1 MIKKIFKTSFVIIS
15 LLLISKVSFSQKEN
29 HVILKTCIDS
39 AIANY
44 PLLKQQ
50 ALFEQQYYV
59 QQQQL
64 KTTNLP
70 QVQFNAKATYQNQ
83 VVGLSLDIPGI
94 DIPVISKDQYK
105 FTLDVQQSIFNGG
118 ASLKQKNMYSN
129 QQEIA
134 QQKLDIEL
142 YSLKKTIVE
151 LFFGVMFNRQ
161 QLSILASYQ
170 TQLDS
175 RIKEFGNL
183 VNNGAMLKT
192 KLDIFV
198 LEKLKV
204 QQKIIEAKSDRVNMI
219 NNLKE
224 LTSLKL
230 DTSMQ
235 FISEE
240 FNLNSNQAQQRPEYK
255 LMSLQQNQFALSKE
269 LVGAKNQP
277 HVFAYGT
284 AGYGRPGFNYLSDNF
299 ADFYLVGLGVSWN
312 IWNWQAGKREKQIL
326 DLNSQMIEAQK
337 KTFEKNLKM
346 GLNSYES
353 EILKQ
358 QQLIVQDKQI
368 IEIQKQ
374 IANTSESQLKNG
386 ALTATQYVDEL
397 QKVQQQELEYEIHNL
412 KLKLAKVNY
421 LWAMG
426 LL

>member
-1 MIKKIFKTSFVIIS
+1 MIKKIFKTSFVILS

-29 HVILKTCIDS
+29 QVLLKTCIDS

-50 ALFEQQYYV
+50 ALFAQQYEV

-64 KTTNLP
+64 KNANLP
-70 QVQFNAKATYQNQ
+70 QVQFNAKATYQSDVIALNLNIP
-83 VVGLSLDIPGI
+83 GMDIPTM
-94 DIPVISKDQYK
+94 SKDQYK
-105 FTLDVQQSIFNGG
+105 FTLDVHQSIYNGG
-118 ASLKQKNMYSN
+118 ATVKQKNIYSN
-129 QQEIA
+129 QQEMD
-134 QQKLDIEL
+134 QQQLVIEL
-142 YSLKKTIVE
+142 YSLKKTVVE
-151 LFFGVMFNRQ
+151 LVFGVMFNRQ
-161 QLSILASYQ
+161 QLDILASYQ

-175 RIKEFGNL
+175 KIEEFGNL
-183 VNNGAMLKT
+183 VDNGAMLKS
-192 KLDIFV
+192 KLDGFV

-204 QQKIIEAKSDRVNMI
+204 QQKIVEAKSDRVNII
-219 NNLKE
+219 NNLME

-235 FISEE
+235 FVSQD
-240 FNLNSNQAQQRPEYK
+240 FNLNANQTQQRPEYK
-255 LMSLQQNQFALSKE
+255 LMSLQQNQLALSKE

-284 AGYGRPGFNYLSDNF
+284 AGYGRPGFNYLSDSF
-299 ADFYLVGLGVSWN
+299 SDFYLVGLGVSWN
-312 IWNWQAGKREKQIL
+312 IWNWQEGKREKQIL
-326 DLNSQMIEAQK
+326 DLNSQMIESQK
-337 KTFEKNLKM
+337 ETFEKNLKM
-346 GLNSYES
+346 GLNTYES

-358 QQLIVQDKQI
+358 QQLIEQDKQI

-374 IANTSESQLKNG
+374 IANTSDSQLKNG
-386 ALTATQYVDEL
+386 TLTVTQYVDEL
-397 QKVQQQELEYEIHNL
+397 QKVQQQELQYQIHNL